1 MRKTILITLFAA
13 IGALALAQSNNVIKI
28 ATVSPLS
35 GEQAALG
42 EMIKLGAQLAIEE
55 AQPEFEKLGFKLEL
69 SPQDDQANPDVGVAV
84 ARRLVTDPDVLAVV
98 GHLNTGVAIPSS
110 EVYKDYQLPMV
121 SPANTGPAVTDRC
134 YLNIDRLVGRDDVQG
149 PAGAEFAVKELG
161 AKRIF
166 IVHDKTTYGQGIAE
180 QFKKK
185 AEELGAKVV
194 GFVGTEEK
202 SNFQA
207 LILQMKAKKPDFVY
221 FGGIYNQGA
230 VLLKQMR
237 ERGIKAT
244 FMGPDGLDSSKF
256 VEIAGEAAK
265 GAYYTTVAGPPDR
278 YPKAAAM
285 VKKFKERFGKTPES
299 FAIYGYDSAKVVIK
313 ALKDFISFAH
323 RKPTRAELSMLIRQ
337 TTMEGVTGSIAFD
350 YKGDRKK
357 ADYFVV
363 HLKEAKYPGEVVKV
377 ISFPAPASVCKA
389 IR

>member
-1 MRKTILITLFAA
+1 MKKALWLAVLA
-13 IGALALAQSNNVIKI
+13 LGALAFAQGKVIKI

-55 AQPEFEKLGFKLEL
+55 AQPDFEKMGFKLEL
-69 SPQDDQANPDVGVAV
+69 APQDDQANPDVGVAV
-84 ARRLVTDPDVLAVV
+84 ARRLVTDPEIVAIV

-134 YLNIDRLVGRDDVQG
+134 YLDIDRLVGRDDVQG
-149 PAGAEFAVKELG
+149 PAGATFAVKTLG

-180 QFKKK
+180 QFRKR
-185 AEELGAKVV
+185 ALELGAQVV
-194 GFVGTEEK
+194 GFTGTEEK

-207 LILQMKAKKPDFVY
+207 LILQMKAKRPDFVY

-256 VEIAGEAAK
+256 VEIAGQAAK
-265 GAYYTTVAGPPDR
+265 GAYYTTVAGPIDQ
-278 YPKAAAM
+278 YPKAKAM
-285 VKKFKERFGKTPES
+285 AEKFEKKFGKAPES
-299 FAIYGYDSAKVVIK
+299 FAIYGYDSANVIIK
-313 ALKDFISFAH
+313 ALKNFVSYAH
-323 RKPTRAELSMLIRQ
+323 RAPTRAELSMLIRQ
-337 TTMEGVTGSIAFD
+337 TTLEGVTGHVAFD
-350 YKGDRKK
+350 YKGDRKE

-363 HLKEAKYPGEVVKV
+363 HLEEAKYPGKVVKV
-377 ISFPAPASVCKA
+377 ISFPAPATPCKA
-389 IR
+389 IK

>member
-1 MRKTILITLFAA
+1 MKKVLL
-13 IGALALAQSNNVIKI
+13 ALALALGASALAQGNVIKI

-42 EMIKLGAQLAIEE
+42 EMIKLGAQLAVEE

-69 SPQDDQANPDVGVAV
+69 APQDDQANPDVGVAV
-84 ARRLVTDPDVLAVV
+84 ARRLVTDPEIVAIV

-166 IVHDKTTYGQGIAE
+166 IVHDKTTYGQGVAE

-185 AEELGAKVV
+185 AEELGAQVV

-202 SNFQA
+202 ANFQA

-221 FGGIYNQGA
+221 FGGIYHQAG

-265 GAYYTTVAGPPDR
+265 GAYYTTVAGPIEK
-278 YPKAAAM
+278 YPKAKAM
-285 VKKFKERFGKTPES
+285 AEKFEKKFGKKPES
-299 FAIYGYDSAKVVIK
+299 FAIYAYDSANVVIK
-313 ALKDFISFAH
+313 ALKEFVAYAK
-323 RKPTRAELSMLIRQ
+323 RPPTRAELSMLIRQ
-337 TTMEGVTGSIAFD
+337 TTLEGVTGYVAFD

-377 ISFPAPASVCKA
+377 ISFPAPATKCEA
-389 IR
+389 IK

>member
-1 MRKTILITLFAA
+1 MRKSILPALLVAF
-13 IGALALAQSNNVIKI
+13 GALAFAQSNIIKI

-42 EMIKLGAQLAIEE
+42 EMIKLGAQLAVEE
-55 AQPEFEKLGFKLEL
+55 AQPEFEKLGFRLEL
-69 SPQDDQANPDVGVAV
+69 APQDDQANPDVGVAV

-149 PAGAEFAVKELG
+149 PAGAEFAVKTLG

-166 IVHDKTTYGQGIAE
+166 VVHDKTTYGQGVAE
-180 QFKKK
+180 QFKIK

-194 GFVGTEEK
+194 AFVGTEEK

-207 LILQMKAKKPDFVY
+207 LILQMKASRPDFVY

-256 VEIAGEAAK
+256 VEIAGDAAK
-265 GAYYTTVAGPPDR
+265 GAYYTTVAGPIDQ
-278 YPKAAAM
+278 YPKAKAM
-285 VKKFKERFGKTPES
+285 AEKFKQRFGKEPES
-299 FAIYGYDSAKVVIK
+299 FAIYGYDSANVVIA
-313 ALKDFISFAH
+313 ALKSFIEQAK

-337 TTMEGVTGSIAFD
+337 TQISGVTGDVAFD

-363 HLKEAKYPGEVVKV
+363 HLAEAKYPGTVAKV
-377 ISFPAPASVCKA
+377 ISFPAPASVCKS